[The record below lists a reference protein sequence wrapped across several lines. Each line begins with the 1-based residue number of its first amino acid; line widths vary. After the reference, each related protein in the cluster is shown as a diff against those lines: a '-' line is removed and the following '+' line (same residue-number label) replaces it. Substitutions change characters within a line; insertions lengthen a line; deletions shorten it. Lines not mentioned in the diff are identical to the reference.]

1 MKKYDLITSINSR
14 GTFAITQACM
24 PHMIANG
31 YGRVITMSPPIVSNH
46 RAFAGK
52 TAYYIS
58 KFGMTMCA
66 LGAAAE
72 GQGKGVTG
80 NSLWPATI
88 IESLA
93 SINFK
98 LGDPS
103 TWRKADILADCVVGI
118 CEDSDDFTGN
128 SAPPLA
134 RALPRPCRP
143 RFASVLRTCPPR
155 LSSSRL
161 RPSPALSA
169 RAVEQCSSTTSICVC
184 AARPTPI
191 SSSTASIPTWS
202 RQGCSRWRM
211 GSGTSRRT
219 SSVATS
225 GRSTRTWRAASCDTA
240 TCVREGL
247 CACTARDGLG

>member
-155 LSSSRL
+155 LSSAPVL
-161 RPSPALSA
+161 LPSPALTRSVRSRR
-169 RAVEQCSSTTSICVC
+169 RAVLIDDEYLRMRGATDADLVKYRVDPNVEPARLLAMENGQWDVSKDFKRGDVRKVDQDLASSK
-184 AARPTPI
+184 
-191 SSSTASIPTWS
+191 
-202 RQGCSRWRM
+202 
-211 GSGTSRRT
+211 
-219 SSVATS
+219 
-225 GRSTRTWRAASCDTA
+225 
-240 TCVREGL
+240 L
-247 CACTARDGLG
+247 